1 MEDIHIYFS
10 IETTPKIKKRIK
22 ICRDVMCNLLK
33 NLYFVNNEL
42 SNRPI
47 QHNYIN
53 STPTNKDFLHQT
65 KYTFA
70 TSPKDGFNLSD
81 DDSSIVSTEVDQL
94 SESDYINK
102 AEDYGG
108 IHITLAEYKHVQPNI
123 IKSFIKELKER
134 MKYQRPFILFFDNDI
149 YLYRNKSKDK
159 FYTALHV
166 LNDMRARFL
175 RSIFRKLRQLEEE
188 FELVD
193 LFCKRSV
200 HASAVYTMENLE
212 PLLKKHK
219 FNVDKKNKWAAINK
233 FVDEDINK
241 ALQEDQENVFAYIN
255 CFFIKTGRHVVCI
268 PFKGVTE

>member
-22 ICRDVMCNLLK
+22 ICRDIMCNLLK

-42 SNRPI
+42 SNEPI
-47 QHNYIN
+47 QHSYIN
-53 STPTNKDFLHQT
+53 SVPTDKDFLHKA
-65 KYTFA
+65 KYSFDTPA
-70 TSPKDGFNLSD
+70 KGGFDCSD
-81 DDSSIVSTEVDQL
+81 DDSSIMSTEVDQF
-94 SESDYINK
+94 SESDYANK
-102 AEDYGG
+102 SEDYGG
-108 IHITLAEYKHVQPNI
+108 IHVTLAEYKHVQPHI
-123 IKSFIKELKER
+123 INSFTKTLKEK
-134 MKYQRPFILFFDNDI
+134 MKYQKPFILFFDNDI

-166 LNDMRARFL
+166 RNGMRTQPL
-175 RSIFRKLRQLEEE
+175 KLILQKLRQLEDE
-188 FELVD
+188 FELAD
-193 LFCKRSV
+193 LVYKRSI

-233 FVDEDINK
+233 LADAEINK
-241 ALQEDQENVFAYIN
+241 SLHEDQENVFAYVN
-255 CFFIKTGRHVVCI
+255 CFFVKTGRHVVCI